1 MIMSNPFFIEYEE
14 GRFIDA
20 KRINYLSTTNGVIKF
35 TLTYEP
41 RLGFTVAKSQE
52 KTFLNHLQSI
62 NDNIVNL
69 EGLVKHTTIESE

>member
-1 MIMSNPFFIEYEE
+1 MVMSNPFFIEYEE

-35 TLTYEP
+35 TLTNEP
-41 RLGFTVAKSQE
+41 RLEFIVAKSQE
-52 KTFLNHLQSI
+52 KTFLNHLQAI

-69 EGLVKHTTIESE
+69 EDLLKRTVIESE